1 MALELEVE
9 LAPGPRP
16 GTYAVNVVRSPAG
29 EASSTMEL
37 DVDAVLA
44 RRPALQADLLESAVE
59 DGGSAG
65 AAGAAVEALGR
76 LLFVAVFSGEVYG
89 RYAASL
95 ATAAVAQTPLRI
107 VLRLRAPGLAALP
120 WEALFDPETER
131 FVCQYG
137 AG

>member
-44 RRPALQADLLESAVE
+44 RRPALQADLLDSAVE
-59 DGGSAG
+59 GGGSAG
-65 AAGAAVEALGR
+65 SGGAAVEALGR
-76 LLFVAVFSGEVYG
+76 LLFAAVFSGEVYD
-89 RYAASL
+89 REAIAVHIRAWRFMVTNEYAHSSSTSSL
-95 ATAAVAQTPLRI
+95 LRKPI
-107 VLRLRAPGLAALP
+107 RNAI
-120 WEALFDPETER
+120 
-131 FVCQYG
+131 
-137 AG
+137 